1 MNLSHYIFIYSN
13 MIYCLVDCY
22 INFIIL
28 VFICEP
34 IYMKIILINVFVGF

>member
-22 INFIIL
+22 NFIIL

>member
-13 MIYCLVDCY
+13 MILYCLVDCY
-22 INFIIL
+22 NFIIL
-28 VFICEP
+28 VCEP